1 MNKDVVYRMYLP
13 NKYWIFKGEHE
24 FRINERDEELLLG
37 KYDNYTF
44 PIVYKESGACRYYYD
59 INEEDKKLFR
69 LTHFMKTDHGGRNF
83 AVSDEV
89 IELLLKNN
97 ITGWK
102 TYPVEV
108 YTQED
113 ELIRGFNGFTI
124 TGRCGAVKPSLCE
137 EVIIPPT
144 YKGGPSVP
152 GYKGDPLDL
161 DTWDGSDIFILEH
174 TVYKYATA
182 KVRNVL
188 SKLKNSNVAFEDIA
202 ERLIPQKDAIWKP
215 PMGVVINE

>member
-1 MNKDVVYRMYLP
+1 MVEANRFFSLYLRGSLSQLFATPVFYESQCDSDLLHGEYENYKFPVIFLSKDSEYIKNNK
-13 NKYWIFKGEHE
+13 
-24 FRINERDEELLLG
+24 
-37 KYDNYTF
+37 
-44 PIVYKESGACRYYYD
+44 
-59 INEEDKKLFR
+59 
-69 LTHFMKTDHGGRNF
+69 KTDFLNTGYGGLIY
-83 AVSDEV
+83 AVSEKVVDV
-89 IELLLKNN
+89 LSSNN

-108 YTQED
+108 YTQEG
-113 ELIRGFNGFTI
+113 ELIKGFNGFTI

-161 DTWDGSDIFILEH
+161 NTWDGSDIFILEH

-182 KVRNVL
+182 KVKNVL

-202 ERLIPQKDAIWKP
+202 ERLIPQKDAIWKA

>member
-1 MNKDVVYRMYLP
+1 MVEANRFYSFSLKGSLSQLFAAPVFYESQYDGDLLYGEYENYKFPV
-13 NKYWIFKGEHE
+13 IF
-24 FRINERDEELLLG
+24 L
-37 KYDNYTF
+37 
-44 PIVYKESGACRYYYD
+44 S
-59 INEEDKKLFR
+59 ED
-69 LTHFMKTDHGGRNF
+69 
-83 AVSDEV
+83 SEY
-89 IELLLKNN
+89 IKNN
-97 ITGWK
+97 KLTDFLSTGYADSIFAISEKVVDVLSTNNVTGWK

-202 ERLIPQKDAIWKP
+202 ERLIPQKDAIWKA